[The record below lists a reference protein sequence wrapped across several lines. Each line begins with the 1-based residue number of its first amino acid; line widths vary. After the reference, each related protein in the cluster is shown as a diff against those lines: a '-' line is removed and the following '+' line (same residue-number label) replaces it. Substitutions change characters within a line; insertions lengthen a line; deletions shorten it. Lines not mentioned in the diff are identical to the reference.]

1 MSVLH
6 VFARRYVF
14 WPKSH
19 ARTMI
24 LPSFH
29 VHGQPRVTDTR
40 FCPNVRFT
48 RFCTALRFLAKIT
61 CAYHDFPQFSCTRAT
76 SGYRYTFLPE
86 SPFYTFVPGATF
98 FGQNHMR
105 VPCFRPVFMYTANLG
120 CTRATSGYRYT
131 FLPESPFYTFLPRAT
146 FFDENYMRLPS
157 FRPVFMY
164 TANVGLPMY
173 LGISLFHDLVHMVE

>member
-1 MSVLH
+1 MHRTRNQRWDNDSIGGYKLGLGSSGEVSKENLTVH
-6 VFARRYVF
+6 PYPAREDPSSLIYPRDLDPPWDPCPSFVKQPYTVFARV
-14 WPKSH
+14 
-19 ARTMI
+19 
-24 LPSFH
+24 
-29 VHGQPRVTDTR
+29 
-40 FCPNVRFT
+40 CPHVRFT
-48 RFCTALRFLAKIT
+48 RFCPALRFLAKIT
-61 CAYHDFPQFSCTRAT
+61 CAYHDFAQFS
-76 SGYRYTFLPE
+76 
-86 SPFYTFVPGATF
+86 
-98 FGQNHMR
+98 
-105 VPCFRPVFMYTANLG
+105 